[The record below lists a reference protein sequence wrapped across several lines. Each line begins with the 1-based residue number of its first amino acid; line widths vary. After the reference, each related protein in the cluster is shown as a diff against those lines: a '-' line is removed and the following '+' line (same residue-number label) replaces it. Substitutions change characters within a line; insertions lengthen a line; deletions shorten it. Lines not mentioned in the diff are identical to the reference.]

1 MKKAPLHPGFAA
13 IWIIWRTTFVVAC
26 ALASLFRPL
35 DWLMLLSIFVLVEAI
50 GVIRDGKGDTASET
64 HWAVGAKGW
73 AWRLWSVG
81 FAGAYVFQ
89 LWALPGMFGIE
100 SSPAW
105 AMICFGMFGWLG
117 AHFFFLGKHG

>member
-1 MKKAPLHPGFAA
+1 MAERTMHPVFAA
-13 IWIIWRTTFVVAC
+13 IWIIWRVTFVTAC

-35 DWLMLLSIFVLVEAI
+35 DWLILLSIFVFVEAV
-50 GVIRDGKGDTASET
+50 GVMRDGKGDTASET
-64 HWAVGAKGW
+64 HWYIGAKGV

-81 FAGAYVFQ
+81 FAAAYVYE
-89 LWALPGMFGIE
+89 LWALPAKFGIV

-105 AMICFGMFGWLG
+105 AMICVGMFGWLA